1 MIIEMNGHRSL
12 LVYDGDCAFCTTWV
26 QRLGSVLG
34 EFPEA
39 QPWQW
44 LDLDEFGLTDRDVAR
59 YAWLL
64 SGGRRY
70 RGHAAFAALLRMQ
83 RSRGLRF
90 LGHLVATP
98 PFSWVA
104 RFGYF
109 LIARFRHRL
118 PGGTPACAMPKP
130 TDGPNLISAR
140 GRLSCR
146 DQTRKL

>member
-1 MIIEMNGHRSL
+1 MIIEMNRRRSL

-26 QRLGSVLG
+26 QRLEKVLG

-44 LDLDEFGLTDRDVAR
+44 LDLGELGLTNSDVAS

-70 RGHAAFAALLRMQ
+70 RGHAVFGALLRMQ

-90 LGHLVATP
+90 LGHLVAIP

-104 RFGYF
+104 RVGYF

-118 PGGTPACAMPKP
+118 PGGTAACAMPKSAN
-130 TDGPNLISAR
+130 GPA
-140 GRLSCR
+140 
-146 DQTRKL
+146 